1 MSEDRAI
8 PFGKYELLERLGAGG
23 MANVYRARYT
33 AAPGITKPV
42 VIKRVLDEYAENPTF
57 MELFIHEARISV
69 GLSHGNIV
77 QVFDF
82 GQVNGE
88 YYLAMELVD
97 GQPLSRVLKRAQ
109 QQGLRFLPQA
119 LAASIAIEMCKGL
132 HYAHTR
138 TDEQGRPLGIVHR
151 DVSPDNVLVSYD
163 GEVKITDFG
172 IAKAQL
178 AGRPITDA
186 GMVKGK
192 YLYLSPEQ
200 AQGQE
205 DLDARSDVYAVG
217 VVLYRMLCG
226 RLPFEGRDFEVME
239 RIVRGDI
246 TPALHLNPDLDGQL
260 SQLVMR
266 ALATS
271 RGERF
276 QSAEEL
282 QQALSRWMATRAPH
296 FSVNSLKHLMGW
308 LYAQELKALGRNS
321 VLPQEFLDQVSLW
334 TGTSDVTGL
343 EKPPSVETR
352 LAPVETKP
360 LAGQQAQDAWK
371 WDTQPETVFPPE
383 RRRTLEAGGASGELE
398 TSPPDGERASRWG
411 RTLGWS
417 LGLALMAALMGGLFW
432 VMRGPGP
439 LEIHSEPPGAQV
451 RIDGQL
457 RGVTPLVL
465 EDVSPDSLHTVEL
478 VLLGWKS
485 WQRSFAAGTLRGK
498 VEAELEELEQ
508 PVQEP
513 PKAEPAPE
521 PEAPKDGK
529 QPEEPRLAT
538 KKAVAQPKS
547 PSGSQQSGAQSGARA
562 GGGAGLR
569 ITVADKPSPETA
581 AAKYKAGVKQLA
593 RGKLEKAKEL
603 FWQCLAHD
611 PKSARC
617 FRRLG
622 EVSAALGNTEE
633 ALEYYGRFLEL
644 DPRGEGAN
652 AAKAYVREHRSQG
665 GR

>member
-1 MSEDRAI
+1 VSEDRAI
-8 PFGKYELLERLGAGG
+8 PFGKYELLERLGVGG

-33 AAPGITKPV
+33 VGPGITKPV

-82 GQVNGE
+82 GQVDGE

-119 LAASIAIEMCKGL
+119 LAASIAIEMCKAL

-138 TDEQGRPLGIVHR
+138 NDEQGRPLGLVHR

-163 GEVKITDFG
+163 GEVKLTDFG

-200 AQGQE
+200 AQGQ
-205 DLDARSDVYAVG
+205 DDVDACSDVYAVG

-226 RLPFEGRDFEVME
+226 RLPFEGDVDEVMK
-239 RIVRGDI
+239 RIVRGGV
-246 TPALHLNPDLDGQL
+246 TPPVQLNPDLDVQL

-282 QQALSRWMATRAPH
+282 QQALSRWMATRAPL

-308 LYAQELKALGRNS
+308 LYAQELKAQGRNP
-321 VLPQEFLDQVSLW
+321 VLPKEFLEQLALW
-334 TGTSDVTGL
+334 KG
-343 EKPPSVETR
+343 PPGESEPETLSSSGETR
-352 LAPVETKP
+352 PAPVEKKP
-360 LAGQQAQDAWK
+360 RSGPELLDAAWRE
-371 WDTQPETVFPPE
+371 DSSETTLPSARSRTQV
-383 RRRTLEAGGASGELE
+383 LESVSGEQGAV
-398 TSPPDGERASRWG
+398 PWGEERGSKRVRA
-411 RTLGWS
+411 LGWGLG
-417 LGLALMAALMGGLFW
+417 LGLAVALIGALFW
-432 VMRGPGP
+432 VLRGPDP

-457 RGVTPLVL
+457 RGVTPLVV
-465 EDVSPDSLHTVEL
+465 EDVSPDSFHTVEL
-478 VLLGWKS
+478 ILLGWKA
-485 WQRSFAAGTLRGK
+485 WERSFPESTLRGK
-498 VEAELEELEQ
+498 VEAELEELDLPGQAAASVDPDAEAEQ
-508 PVQEP
+508 
-513 PKAEPAPE
+513 
-521 PEAPKDGK
+521 
-529 QPEEPRLAT
+529 EEDARASTKRAT
-538 KKAVAQPKS
+538 VQPKP
-547 PSGSQQSGAQSGARA
+547 PSGASQSGTPSGTRA

-569 ITVADKPSPETA
+569 ITSAAKPSAEVA

-593 RGKLEKAKEL
+593 KGQFEKAKEL

-633 ALEYYGRFLEL
+633 ALEYYARFLEL

-652 AAKAYVREHRSQG
+652 AARAYVREHRNPG

>member
-1 MSEDRAI
+1 VTEDKAI
-8 PFGKYELLERLGAGG
+8 PFGKYELLERLGVGG
-23 MANVYRARYT
+23 MATVYRARYL

-42 VIKRVLDEYAENPTF
+42 VIKRVLDEYAENPKF

-82 GQVNGE
+82 GQVKGE
-88 YYLAMELVD
+88 SYLAMELVD

-109 QQGLRFLPQA
+109 HQGLRFLPQA

-138 TDEQGRPLGIVHR
+138 NDEQGRPLGIVHR

-163 GEVKITDFG
+163 GEVKIADFG

-200 AQGQE
+200 ARGQ
-205 DLDARSDVYAVG
+205 DDVDARSDVYAVG

-239 RIVRGDI
+239 RIVRGGI
-246 TPALHLNPDLDGQL
+246 TPAIHLNPELDGLFNQI
-260 SQLVMR
+260 VMR

-282 QQALSRWMATRAPH
+282 QQALSRWMATRAPL
-296 FSVNSLKHLMGW
+296 FSVNSLKHLLGW
-308 LYAQELKALGRNS
+308 LYAEELKALGRAPA
-321 VLPQEFLDQVSLW
+321 LPQEFLDQVSLW
-334 TGTSDVTGL
+334 TGSSGETGPA
-343 EKPPSVETR
+343 KPASMETR
-352 LAPVETKP
+352 AAPVETKP
-360 LAGQQAQDAWK
+360 RSAPGALGAA
-371 WDTQPETVFPPE
+371 PE
-383 RRRTLEAGGASGELE
+383 
-398 TSPPDGERASRWG
+398 DGERAGGGG

-417 LGLALMAALMGGLFW
+417 LGLALTAAVLGGLFW
-432 VMRGPGP
+432 VLRGPGP

-457 RGVTPLVL
+457 RGVTPLVV

-485 WQRSFAAGTLRGK
+485 WQRSFPVGTLRGK

-508 PVQEP
+508 PGREP
-513 PKAEPAPE
+513 PKAEPVAE
-521 PEAPKDGK
+521 
-529 QPEEPRLAT
+529 PEEPQALDEPRVAA
-538 KKAVAQPKS
+538 KKASVPSKS
-547 PSGSQQSGAQSGARA
+547 PSGSPQSGPQTGARA
-562 GGGAGLR
+562 GSGAGLR
-569 ITVADKPSPETA
+569 ITAADKPSPEIAT
-581 AAKYKAGVKQLA
+581 AKYKAGMKQLA

-622 EVSAALGNTEE
+622 EVSASLGNTEE
-633 ALEYYGRFLEL
+633 ALEYYSRFLEL
-644 DPRGEGAN
+644 DPRGQGAN
-652 AAKAYVREHRSQG
+652 TARAYVREHRNQG

>member
-1 MSEDRAI
+1 
-8 PFGKYELLERLGAGG
+8 
-23 MANVYRARYT
+23 MAVVYRARYL
-33 AAPGITKPV
+33 AAPGVTKPV
-42 VIKRVLDEYAENPTF
+42 VIKRVLREYAEDVSF
-57 MELFIHEARISV
+57 VEMFIHEARISV
-69 GLSHGNIV
+69 GFNHGNIV

-97 GQPLSRVLKRAQ
+97 GQPLSRVLKRAH

-138 TDEQGRPLGIVHR
+138 NDEQGRPLGIVHR

-200 AQGQE
+200 AQGQV
-205 DLDARSDVYAVG
+205 DVDARSDVYAVG

-239 RIVRGDI
+239 RIVRGGI
-246 TPALHLNPDLDGQL
+246 TPAFQLNPDLDGQL
-260 SQLVMR
+260 SQIVMR

-296 FSVNSLKHLMGW
+296 FTVNSVKHLMGW
-308 LYAQELKALGRNS
+308 LYAQDLKALGRTPP
-321 VLPQEFLDQVSLW
+321 VLPREFLDQVALW
-334 TGTSDVTGL
+334 TGTSGEFTPA
-343 EKPPSVETR
+343 KPAEVETR
-352 LAPVETKP
+352 AASVETKP
-360 LAGQQAQDAWK
+360 LSGPEFLDAAWRE
-371 WDTQPETVFPPE
+371 TQPGIAFPGE
-383 RRRTLEAGGASGELE
+383 QHRTRVLGEASGALGAG
-398 TSPPDGERASRWG
+398 PKDGERASTWG

-417 LGLALMAALMGGLFW
+417 LGLALMAALLGGLFW
-432 VMRGPGP
+432 MMRGPLP

-451 RIDGQL
+451 RVDGQL

-465 EDVSPDSLHTVEL
+465 EDVSPGSFHTVEL

-485 WQRSFAAGTLRGK
+485 WQRSFPEGTLRGK
-498 VEAELEELEQ
+498 VEAELEELES

-513 PKAEPAPE
+513 PKAEPVAE
-521 PEAPKDGK
+521 
-529 QPEEPRLAT
+529 PEEPRIAA
-538 KKAVAQPKS
+538 KKAPAPSKAPSAS
-547 PSGSQQSGAQSGARA
+547 PQSGSQSGARA

-569 ITVADKPSPETA
+569 ITVADKPSPEIA
-581 AAKYKAGVKQLA
+581 VAKYKAGMKQLA
-593 RGKLEKAKEL
+593 RKKLEKAKEL

-622 EVSAALGNTEE
+622 EVSVALGNTEE
-633 ALEYYGRFLEL
+633 ALEYYARFLEL
-644 DPRGEGAN
+644 DPRGEGAT
-652 AAKAYVREHRSQG
+652 AARVYLRDHHHPG

>member
-1 MSEDRAI
+1 MATEEKSI
-8 PFGKYELLERLGAGG
+8 PFGKYELLERLGVGG

-33 AAPGITKPV
+33 AVPGITKPV

-82 GQVNGE
+82 GQVNAE

-97 GQPLSRVLKRAQ
+97 GQPLSRVIKRAQ

-119 LAASIAIEMCKGL
+119 LAASIALEMCKGL

-138 TDEQGRPLGIVHR
+138 KDEQGRPLGIVHR

-178 AGRPITDA
+178 AGRPITAA

-200 AQGQE
+200 AQGQ
-205 DLDARSDVYAVG
+205 DDVDARSDVYAVG

-226 RLPFEGRDFEVME
+226 RLPFEGQDFEVMA
-239 RIVRGDI
+239 RIVQGGI
-246 TPALHLNPDLDGQL
+246 TPAIQLNPDLDGQL
-260 SQLVMR
+260 NQIVMR

-271 RGERF
+271 REDRF
-276 QSAEEL
+276 QSAEAL
-282 QQALSRWMATRAPH
+282 QQALSLWMASRAPL

-308 LYAQELKALGRNS
+308 LYTQELAAQGRAP
-321 VLPQEFLDQVSLW
+321 VLPQEFLDQVRLW
-334 TGTSDVTGL
+334 KGPSGEETTPDQLPAVTREAPPGPNALPARPASD
-343 EKPPSVETR
+343 S
-352 LAPVETKP
+352 
-360 LAGQQAQDAWK
+360 WK
-371 WDTQPETVFPPE
+371 WDTQPEALPTQVFRAAGAGEASSDATEEVAPAQIEPSTS
-383 RRRTLEAGGASGELE
+383 RR
-398 TSPPDGERASRWG
+398 SP
-411 RTLGWS
+411 LWS
-417 LGLALMAALMGGLFW
+417 LGVAALAAVMAGGLFW
-432 VMRGPGP
+432 VLRGPGT

-451 RIDGQL
+451 RIDGQF

-465 EDVSPDSLHTVEL
+465 EDVKPDAPHTMEL
-478 VLLGWKS
+478 VLLGKKS
-485 WQRSFAAGTLRGK
+485 WERSFAAGTLRGK
-498 VEAELEELEQ
+498 VEAELEELESAT
-508 PVQEP
+508 QEP
-513 PKAEPAPE
+513 AIPDPESE
-521 PEAPKDGK
+521 PEEAKAPPQE
-529 QPEEPRLAT
+529 QPEDSRVAVAT
-538 KKAVAQPKS
+538 KKATAQPKS
-547 PSGSQQSGAQSGARA
+547 SASPPS
-562 GGGAGLR
+562 GLR
-569 ITVADKPSPETA
+569 ITAADKPSAETA
-581 AAKYKAGVKQLA
+581 AAKYKAGVKQLS
-593 RGKLEKAKEL
+593 RGKLQKAKEL

-611 PKSARC
+611 PKSAKC

-633 ALEYYGRFLEL
+633 ALEYYARFLEL
-644 DPRGEGAN
+644 DPRGDGAT
-652 AAKAYVREHRSQG
+652 AARDYVREHGRG